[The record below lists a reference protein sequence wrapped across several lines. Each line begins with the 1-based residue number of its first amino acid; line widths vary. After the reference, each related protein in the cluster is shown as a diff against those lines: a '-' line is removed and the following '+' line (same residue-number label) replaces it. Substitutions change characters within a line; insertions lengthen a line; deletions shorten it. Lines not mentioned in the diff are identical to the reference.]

1 LQKRKGKGGKT
12 KRDTKDID
20 AMGGHK
26 IRQGG
31 RTQEVS
37 QMKPRLNTCEVEQ
50 LTPHKPTRK
59 QNDQKEGK

>member
-1 LQKRKGKGGKT
+1 
-12 KRDTKDID
+12 
-20 AMGGHK
+20 MGGHK